1 MGRNLKIIIITV
13 LVTLAGTVALL
24 EWRRSEVRADALTD
38 LNYAWAGLK
47 TETAKTAAVVK
58 ANTIIEQNRSLFDL
72 SNLGASEEVM
82 VIKLNSKTGKWEY
95 TN

>member
-24 EWRRSEVRADALTD
+24 EWRRSEVRADAVTG

-47 TETAKTAAVVK
+47 TEAAKTAAVVK